1 MSQRLESS
9 APDLGG
15 IVRPGDHIVWSQ
27 AAGEPLTLIEAL
39 LAQRHALGPLSVF
52 MAATFTDL
60 VRPEHADR
68 ITFTGFGAIG
78 NARRLTKTGVLG
90 VVPCHVGQIARY
102 IEDGQIGCDVAFVH
116 VAPAGPD
123 GRHSYGVINDFIQSA
138 VSRAR
143 VVVAEIN
150 ERMPATRCDATLAPQ
165 DIDYFIETSRPLVQV
180 VPAPIGETE
189 RAIAGH
195 AASYIA
201 DGSVLQVGIGA
212 VPDALLQL
220 VSDRR
225 DLGVHSGM
233 IGDGLVDLVR
243 SGVITNARK
252 NVNRGVSV
260 TGALIGSQRLYDFA
274 ADNGSLLLC
283 RSSYTHGEAVLAG
296 IENLVSINT
305 AVEVDLGGQVNA
317 EQVGDDYMGG
327 VGGQVDY
334 VRAGHRSRGGRSI
347 IALPATAKGG
357 ALSRIRASLS
367 GPVTTA
373 RSEVDT
379 VITEFGA
386 AELRG
391 LPLPQRARRLIA
403 IAHPAHRG
411 ELESAAQAI
420 FKRGY

>member
-1 MSQRLESS
+1 M
-9 APDLGG
+9 
-15 IVRPGDHIVWSQ
+15 
-27 AAGEPLTLIEAL
+27 
-39 LAQRHALGPLSVF
+39 
-52 MAATFTDL
+52 
-60 VRPEHADR
+60 
-68 ITFTGFGAIG
+68 
-78 NARRLTKTGVLG
+78 
-90 VVPCHVGQIARY
+90 
-102 IEDGQIGCDVAFVH
+102 
-116 VAPAGPD
+116 
-123 GRHSYGVINDFIQSA
+123 
-138 VSRAR
+138 
-143 VVVAEIN
+143 
-150 ERMPATRCDATLAPQ
+150 
-165 DIDYFIETSRPLVQV
+165 
-180 VPAPIGETE
+180 
-189 RAIAGH
+189 
-195 AASYIA
+195 
-201 DGSVLQVGIGA
+201 
-212 VPDALLQL
+212 LQL